1 VILDSFETKEKILLK
16 FLKIAEIEGW
26 NDHALHLTFQELHI
40 DEKYLSLIFED
51 NILSL
56 NQFHS
61 EYFNQKFIEHIANNI
76 ANNNDFKAKKLSEKI
91 KIITFER
98 FAIEKNY
105 QQALQRLLNFYI
117 NPKNISKYHLS
128 SKPALIGLNNAF
140 KISDLIWKLADD
152 QATDFNYYT
161 KRLILAKILM
171 RIFLV
176 FIKDDEN
183 LVKTNNIIDLEL
195 KKVLSFTKFKYQI
208 LSGFDNLEEKI
219 DYYLHNEKGQLKNPK
234 EIFKSLPFI
243 RLLKF

>member
-1 VILDSFETKEKILLK
+1 MILDSFETKEKILIK

-26 NDHALHLTFQELHI
+26 NDHALLLTFQELQI
-40 DEKYLSLIFED
+40 DEKYLPLIFED

-56 NQFHS
+56 NQFHID
-61 EYFNQKFIEHIANNI
+61 YFNQKYAEHIANNV
-76 ANNNDFKAKKLSEKI
+76 DLTDKKLSEKI
-91 KIITFER
+91 KILTFER
-98 FAIEKNY
+98 FAIEKNN
-105 QQALQRLLNFYI
+105 QLALQRLLNFYL

-140 KISDLIWKLADD
+140 KISDLIWKLASD
-152 QATDFNYYT
+152 QSTDFNYYT
-161 KRLILAKILM
+161 KRLILSKILM
-171 RIFLV
+171 RCFFV

-183 LVKTNNIIDLEL
+183 LIKTSNIIDSEL

-208 LSGFDNLEEKI
+208 LSSFDNLEEKI
-219 DYYLHNEKGQLKNPK
+219 DYYIHNEKGQIKSPK